1 MKYSEFTLQSEKTQK
16 EQDTGGK
23 PPQNIQMETEYI
35 ALREE
40 KIFRYGYSN
49 QLNTTL
55 LTITLAI
62 FTVGAIL
69 FSSGILVNSPCTYY
83 GENACASPCVVHKKI
98 IDLSYFAEY
107 FFASFFLLPC
117 FFAKIIFEYCL
128 RNSLRIG
135 TLSEYIR
142 SNLKFARGSSWEIM
156 KKERKIF
163 YFYKERYGV
172 GGAKD
177 IPICVCFMSCIISIA
192 MCAYFILTSNITLG
206 YIYWILRVIIVVIVA
221 FVVQL
226 SVNKKPKWLYLIIF
240 GINMIINITF
250 ANLTNQF
257 IENETLF
264 IIQMVYAEILCFTV
278 FAIPQ
283 FAREIF
289 IANCRL
295 KLNEY
300 SLKGVEVAEVNVYN
314 QVIDEMITNSNFIV
328 AKMFRVWKQKNKIR
342 ILDELGVSNNKLEET

>member
-1 MKYSEFTLQSEKTQK
+1 MNYSEFILESEKIK
-16 EQDTGGK
+16 EQQNPNVD
-23 PPQNIQMETEYI
+23 PPDKIKMEAEYV

-55 LTITLAI
+55 LTITLAV

-69 FSSGILVNSPCTYY
+69 FSSGILVNNPCTYY
-83 GENACASPCVVHKKI
+83 GENACASPCMIHKKI

-107 FFASFFLLPC
+107 FFAAFFLLPC

-142 SNLKFARGSSWEIM
+142 NILEFERGTSWERM
-156 KKERKIF
+156 KKERKIY

-177 IPICVCFMSCIISIA
+177 IPICVCIMSCIISIA
-192 MCAYFILTSNITLG
+192 MCVYFVLTSNITLG
-206 YIYWILRVIIVVIVA
+206 NPYWIIRVIIIVIVA
-221 FVVQL
+221 LVAQL
-226 SVNKKPKWLYLIIF
+226 SITKKPNWLYWFIF
-240 GINMIINITF
+240 GINMIVNIVF
-250 ANLTNQF
+250 VQLTDSF
-257 IENETLF
+257 VGNETLF
-264 IIQMVYAEILCFTV
+264 IIQMTYAEILCFTV
-278 FAIPQ
+278 FTMPQ

-295 KLNEY
+295 KFNEY
-300 SLKGVEVAEVNVYN
+300 SLKGEEFAELNVCH
-314 QVIDEMITNSNFIV
+314 QVIDEMIANSNFIV
-328 AKMFRVWKQKNKIR
+328 AKVFRAWKNKNNIN
-342 ILDELGVSNNKLEET
+342 ILDELGVSNE